1 MLIYSNVLLRKSVR
15 KSQYQLN
22 HCMCC
27 AKHIIDCNDGW
38 CVWYSRMPSQWLL
51 LCSLEQTACWP
62 EISCICASIQKQT
75 QTLFVHMF
83 TLRSCTF
90 YFAFSLPEG
99 IVKPTCM
106 FTFLSSV
113 LITSGSCIMKRAIKL
128 TLRYCK
134 LSNSAGLIYRSS
146 VPMVVHHT
154 PYLYR
159 EGQHFKKSP
168 FRSPHLNLCVVF
180 CHLRAK

>member
-27 AKHIIDCNDGW
+27 AKHIDCNDGW

-51 LCSLEQTACWP
+51 LCSLEQAACWP